1 MPVCKCFQPF
11 EPARRIFFLFQ
22 LCEKTYLMANG
33 VTIETPYYQLTKSET
48 LYITTNSS

>member
-1 MPVCKCFQPF
+1 MEK
-11 EPARRIFFLFQ
+11 ITGLNFQ

-33 VTIETPYYQLTKSET
+33 VKKAQPYYQLTKSET